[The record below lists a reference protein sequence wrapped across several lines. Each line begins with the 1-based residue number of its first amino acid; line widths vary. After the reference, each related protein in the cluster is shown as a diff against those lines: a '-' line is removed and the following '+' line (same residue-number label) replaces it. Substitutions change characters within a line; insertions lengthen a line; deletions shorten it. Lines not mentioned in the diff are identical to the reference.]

1 MPYWPPMSFFPRSV
15 TSKSKDNDNEIV
27 EKSKKVG
34 LDLLLRDTPSFY
46 KEKEKYATRQD
57 GL

>member
-1 MPYWPPMSFFPRSV
+1 MSFFPRSV
-15 TSKSKDNDNEIV
+15 ASKSKDNDNEIV

-34 LDLLLRDTPSFY
+34 LDLLLGDTPSFY